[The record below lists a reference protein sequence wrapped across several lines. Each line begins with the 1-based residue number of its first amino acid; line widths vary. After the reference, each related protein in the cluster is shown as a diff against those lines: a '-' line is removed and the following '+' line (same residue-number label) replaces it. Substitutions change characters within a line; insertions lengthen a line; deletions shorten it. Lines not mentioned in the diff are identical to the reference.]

1 MMTASATR
9 VLVIDDNPEMVDI
22 LVTLLGEEGYRVQ
35 SALSSDEGLK
45 LFIQSRPDIVL
56 LDITLAG
63 DMTGVDVLKRMRS
76 IQPTARVLMVSG
88 AADLTLAREAL
99 ELGALA
105 YIDKPF
111 ELAYLKRAVA
121 MALQTENAVRA
132 DCQSYVMAWS
142 GLEYLT
148 VPQWRTAFET
158 ADVIFGVDV
167 VTGHEIL
174 VFSRAA
180 PPLSGPPDETDRRQI
195 LRVSIDGASDE
206 LELLTAACEA
216 YRGHHDYKARLE
228 H

>member
-45 LFIQSRPDIVL
+45 LFIQFRPDIVL

-63 DMTGVDVLKRMRS
+63 DMNGVDVLKRMRS
-76 IQPTARVLMVSG
+76 IEPTARVLMVSG

-111 ELAYLKRAVA
+111 DLAYLKRAVA
-121 MALQTENAVRA
+121 MALQTENVVRA
-132 DCQSYVMAWS
+132 SRQSYVMAWS

-180 PPLSGPPDETDRRQI
+180 PPLSEPPDETDRRQI

-216 YRGHHDYKARLE
+216 YRGHHDYTAE
-228 H
+228 A

>member
-1 MMTASATR
+1 MTASAAR
-9 VLVIDDNPEMVDI
+9 VLVVDDNPEVVDI
-22 LVTLLGEEGYRVQ
+22 LVTLLGEEGYQVQ

-45 LFIQSRPDIVL
+45 LFILSRPDIVL
-56 LDITLAG
+56 LDSAFAG
-63 DMTGVDVLKRMRS
+63 GINGIAVLKRMRS
-76 IQPTARVLMVSG
+76 IDPTARVLMVSG
-88 AADLTLAREAL
+88 TADLTLAREAL

-111 ELAYLKRAVA
+111 DLAYLKRVVA
-121 MALQTENAVRA
+121 MALQTEHASRA
-132 DCQSYVMAWS
+132 DRGSYVMAWS

-148 VPQWRTAFET
+148 VPQWRMAFET

-174 VFSRAA
+174 VFSRDAL
-180 PPLSGPPDETDRRQI
+180 PLGGATDETDRRQI

-216 YRGHHDYKARLE
+216 YRGHHDYTAE
-228 H
+228 A

>member
-63 DMTGVDVLKRMRS
+63 DMNGVDVLKRMRS
-76 IQPTARVLMVSG
+76 IEPTARVLMVSG

-111 ELAYLKRAVA
+111 DIAYLKRAVA

-132 DCQSYVMAWS
+132 NRQSYVMAWS

-180 PPLSGPPDETDRRQI
+180 PPLSEPPDETDRRQI

-216 YRGHHDYKARLE
+216 YRGHHDYEAE
-228 H
+228 A

>member
-1 MMTASATR
+1 MNAAR
-9 VLVIDDNPEMVDI
+9 VLVIDDNPEVVDI

-76 IQPTARVLMVSG
+76 IEPTTRVLMVSG

-111 ELAYLKRAVA
+111 DLAYLKRAVA
-121 MALQTENAVRA
+121 MALQTENAVRT

-216 YRGHHDYKARLE
+216 YRGHHDYTAE
-228 H
+228 A

>member
-1 MMTASATR
+1 MTASATR

-63 DMTGVDVLKRMRS
+63 DMNGVDVLKRMRS
-76 IQPTARVLMVSG
+76 IEPTARVLMVSG

-111 ELAYLKRAVA
+111 DLAYLKRAVA

-132 DCQSYVMAWS
+132 NRQSYVMAWS

-180 PPLSGPPDETDRRQI
+180 PPLSEPPDETDRRQI

-216 YRGHHDYKARLE
+216 YRGHHDYEAE
-228 H
+228 A

>member
-1 MMTASATR
+1 MTAR
-9 VLVIDDNPEMVDI
+9 ILVVDDI
-22 LVTLLGEEGYRVQ
+22 LANVRLLEAKLSAEYFDVVTAMNGADALESVQ
-35 SALSSDEGLK
+35 R
-45 LFIQSRPDIVL
+45 SRPDIVL

-63 DMTGVDVLKRMRS
+63 DMNGVDVLKRMRS
-76 IQPTARVLMVSG
+76 IEPTARVLMVSG

-111 ELAYLKRAVA
+111 DLAYLKRAVA

-158 ADVIFGVDV
+158 A
-167 VTGHEIL
+167 L
-174 VFSRAA
+174 RARNRRHN
-180 PPLSGPPDETDRRQI
+180 GRRQRFSGAR
-195 LRVSIDGASDE
+195 RV
-206 LELLTAACEA
+206 C
-216 YRGHHDYKARLE
+216 R
-228 H
+228 

>member
-63 DMTGVDVLKRMRS
+63 DMNGVDVLKRMRS
-76 IQPTARVLMVSG
+76 IEPTARVLMVSG

-111 ELAYLKRAVA
+111 DLAYLKRAVA

-132 DCQSYVMAWS
+132 SRQSYVMAWS

-180 PPLSGPPDETDRRQI
+180 PPLGGPPDETDRRQI

-216 YRGHHDYKARLE
+216 YRGHHDYEAE
-228 H
+228 S